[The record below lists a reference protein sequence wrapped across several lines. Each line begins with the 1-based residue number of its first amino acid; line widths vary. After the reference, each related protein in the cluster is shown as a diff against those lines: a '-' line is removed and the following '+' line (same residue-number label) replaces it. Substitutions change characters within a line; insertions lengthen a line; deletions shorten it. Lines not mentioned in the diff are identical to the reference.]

1 MVNYA
6 SGMLEVG
13 ILHLMLEHAHKSQ
26 VVLSFLHRYSLM
38 TDLGPFLFAKQVEL
52 KQLPEMP
59 VETQLKE

>member
-26 VVLSFLHRYSLM
+26 VLLSFLHRYSLM
-38 TDLGPFLFAKQVEL
+38 TDLGPFLFAKQVE
-52 KQLPEMP
+52 
-59 VETQLKE
+59 